1 MGDVSLKVGVI
12 GAGAVGSSSL
22 LSTVLRGDAREI
34 VLVNRDRKRARAVVT
49 DLQYGAALS
58 PGIDIRD
65 GDYRDLSGA
74 ALVMITA
81 GVNEKTG
88 GATDR
93 NDPAGRLKLLETNAG
108 VYRQILPQL
117 AMAASDAV
125 VLVLT
130 DPPDPLADL
139 VRAAGFGRVLS
150 SGTLLDSLRFRFHL
164 ARHLNVDPA
173 SVDAN
178 VLGEHGTSE
187 TFIWSSASVS
197 GVPVLDA
204 LELTDG
210 DRAALRRQIEHDVRF
225 ANIAIIEGN
234 QASQFGIGMVAA
246 RIARAVLRDERVVM
260 PIGSY
265 NSTYGVTLSMPS
277 VLGRTGVV
285 RILEPSMS
293 DDERRALARSAD
305 TLKKAVSTLS

>member
-1 MGDVSLKVGVI
+1 MKIGVI
-12 GAGAVGSSSL
+12 GAGAVGSATL
-22 LSTVLRGDAREI
+22 LSAVLAGDAREI
-34 VLVNRDRKRARAVVT
+34 VVVNRDRKRALAIAT
-49 DLQYGAALS
+49 DLQYGAALV

-65 GDYRDLSGA
+65 GDYRDLSEA
-74 ALVMITA
+74 ALIMITA
-81 GVNEKTG
+81 GVNEKSG

-93 NDPAGRLKLLETNAG
+93 NDPAGRLRLLETNAA
-108 VYRQILPQL
+108 VYRQILPEL
-117 AMAASDAV
+117 AATAPDAV

-139 VRAAGFGRVLS
+139 VRTFGFKHVMS
-150 SGTLLDSLRFRFHL
+150 SGTFLDSLRFRFHL
-164 ARHLNVDPA
+164 ARYLKVDPG

-178 VLGEHGTSE
+178 VLGEHGTSQ
-187 TFIWSSASVS
+187 TFVWSSASVS

-204 LELTDG
+204 LELSDMS
-210 DRAALRRQIEHDVRF
+210 REALRQQIEHDVRF

-234 QASQFGIGMVAA
+234 QASQFGIGIVAA
-246 RIARAVLRDERVVM
+246 RIAKAVLRDERVVA

-265 NSTYGVTLSMPS
+265 NDKYGVTLSMPS

-293 DDERRALARSAD
+293 DDERRALSHSAE
-305 TLKKAVSTLS
+305 TLKKAVEAFS